1 MTEKEKAKAY
11 DEALERAK
19 KLHDKIDIKEIFP
32 ELNESEDER
41 IKKAIIE
48 FFESEDD
55 DTTYSLVRKK
65 DIIAWLER
73 QGKKSSWKPSKEEMD
88 VLYSLSYI
96 TNEYDEHK
104 EDVITHLYQ
113 DLKREFFN
121 DSSYENMFSL
131 DNKEDDVRRRSTIQ
145 ILEYARSLDAYN
157 QYGKADIDKNI
168 AWLEKQGKEEYGLKS
183 FKDEDVRKFMQYIEK
198 QTKAY
203 EFNLPNRSYDIYA
216 FAKDLLVW
224 LEKQS
229 EQESSQ
235 INERVWL
242 YLISDVLTWKDGI
255 GQYLDD
261 PRVQELAKRL
271 CKEYAQKLYNPSN
284 TGKNE
289 QKSADKIEPRF
300 KVGDWVVNKFGDS
313 WYIDSLDKKNYQVS
327 DGKGNYN
334 YFPISK
340 QDEMHFWTAQDA
352 KVGDVLANDHHI
364 LILKE
369 LVYDW
374 SSNGTP
380 FITLPKL
387 HSVKAYCGIKPNGN
401 FEIGKDK
408 WCFCGT
414 LHILPATKEQRDLLF
429 QKIKEAGYE
438 WDVDKKELKKL
449 VKPKFKVGDMVR
461 HKKTNRDDVYEI
473 SKVYEDSYCIDG
485 FPWLI
490 FMEYQDQYELVTNKF
505 DPKTL
510 KPLDRVLAKN
520 DSSDYNL

>member
-65 DIIAWLER
+65 DII
-73 QGKKSSWKPSKEEMD
+73 D
-88 VLYSLSYI
+88 
-96 TNEYDEHK
+96 
-104 EDVITHLYQ
+104 
-113 DLKREFFN
+113 
-121 DSSYENMFSL
+121 
-131 DNKEDDVRRRSTIQ
+131 
-145 ILEYARSLDAYN
+145 
-157 QYGKADIDKNI
+157 
-168 AWLEKQGKEEYGLKS
+168 WLEKQGKEEYGLKS

-198 QTKAY
+198 QAKAY

-289 QKSADKIEPRF
+289 PKF

-313 WYIDSLDKKNYQVS
+313 WYIDSLDNKNYQVS

-340 QDEMHFWTAQDA
+340 QDEMHLWTIQDA
-352 KVGDVLANDHHI
+352 KDGDILACNEEI
-364 LILKE
+364 LLFKSYSVQERISLYCWYNGQTNNFHNKE
-369 LVYDW
+369 VVDVSL
-374 SSNGTP
+374 NKRNKI
-380 FITLPKL
+380 F
-387 HSVKAYCGIKPNGN
+387 
-401 FEIGKDK
+401 
-408 WCFCGT
+408 
-414 LHILPATKEQRDLLF
+414 PATKEQRDALM
-429 QKIKEAGYE
+429 KAMNDGGYKWNTE
-438 WDVDKKELKKL
+438 TKTLEKL
-449 VKPKFKVGDMVR
+449 IQPKFKVGDMVR

-473 SKVYEDSYCIDG
+473 SKVFDDSYCIDG

-490 FMEYQDQYELVTNKF
+490 FIEYQDQYELVTNKF

-520 DSSDYNL
+520 DSSDY